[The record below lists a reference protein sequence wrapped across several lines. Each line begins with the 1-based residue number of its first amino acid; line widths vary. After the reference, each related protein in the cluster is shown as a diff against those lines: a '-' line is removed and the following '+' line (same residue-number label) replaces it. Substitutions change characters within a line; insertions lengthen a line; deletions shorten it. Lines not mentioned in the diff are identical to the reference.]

1 MAEVK
6 RICDLCGS
14 DRTLH
19 GEGIELVKDFRGNG
33 FGLVGS
39 CCGAEARRMLN
50 NLATKYGG
58 YVDASGTLQAS
69 PRGTPNIRDFAHLR
83 EEIAGG

>member
-1 MAEVK
+1 MAQVK

-14 DRTLH
+14 DRTLR

-39 CCGAEARRMLN
+39 CCGAKARRMLDT
-50 NLATKYGG
+50 LATKYGG

-69 PRGTPNIRDFAHLR
+69 PRGTSNIRDFAHLR